1 MKRLMG
7 KFTLIVTM
15 IIFLSGCNNSDHLR
29 NASIVSSSNTNMS
42 VQTNNQDIQ
51 PEKQL
56 ILLQL

>member
-1 MKRLMG
+1 MG